1 MLFFFL
7 HTLFQLD
14 LTIVPTHNAGPINA
28 SHNILYHSHQK
39 RKDNL
44 ETRVLLLIFSLEL
57 EIFEVAVQRIHQNS
71 KKWWLL

>member
-14 LTIVPTHNAGPINA
+14 LKKIPTHNAGPINA
-28 SHNILYHSHQK
+28 NHNTLYHSNQK

-57 EIFEVAVQRIHQNS
+57 EMFGVAVQRIHQNS
-71 KKWWLL
+71 TKWWLL